1 MGGDK
6 TEALRKG
13 LVLPAGSTGNV
24 KFYAIWE
31 KNTVPV
37 GEVTKE
43 QINQLV
49 YGKDGILRPD
59 WMVKLP
65 EEAGYHYEKA
75 YSDNPDLF
83 DAIIEAQE
91 MGERLISQWVGTTF
105 TRSDRSVDGSTYLT
119 SGVDFS
125 NTIKHVERV
134 EYWQDGEGRTW
145 VLLRVSEN
153 NKDIE

>member
-125 NTIKHVERV
+125 NTVKHVERV
-134 EYWQDGEGRTW
+134 EYWQEGEGRTW
-145 VLLRVSEN
+145 VLLRVSEKN
-153 NKDIE
+153 TDIE

>member
-1 MGGDK
+1 
-6 TEALRKG
+6 
-13 LVLPAGSTGNV
+13 
-24 KFYAIWE
+24 
-31 KNTVPV
+31 
-37 GEVTKE
+37 
-43 QINQLV
+43 
-49 YGKDGILRPD
+49 
-59 WMVKLP
+59 
-65 EEAGYHYEKA
+65 
-75 YSDNPDLF
+75 
-83 DAIIEAQE
+83 
-91 MGERLISQWVGTTF
+91 MGERLISQWAGTTF